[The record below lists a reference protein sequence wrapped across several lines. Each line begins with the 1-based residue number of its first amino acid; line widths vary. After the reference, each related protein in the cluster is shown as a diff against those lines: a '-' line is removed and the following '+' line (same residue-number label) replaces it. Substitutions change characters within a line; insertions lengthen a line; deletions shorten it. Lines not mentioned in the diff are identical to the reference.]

1 MRGSLTDYMQETRP
15 QFLILTPVCC
25 LVGAASVYWKNGAVN
40 PLYLAIALV
49 GGIAAHAAVNVLN
62 DYHDYIS
69 GLDLHTTTTPFSGGS
84 GLLPAGRLSAAAA
97 LVLGSACLGVTLIVG
112 VFFLVVHGPGLLWVG
127 LPGVLLVVL
136 YTKYIT
142 RSPILCLLAPGL
154 GFGPCM
160 VLGTYFVLQGSYDL
174 NAAVASLIPGFLV
187 SNLLLLNQFP
197 DLEADRIAGRR
208 HLLVLCG
215 QNKCARVYAA
225 IAMSTYAS
233 IVGAVAL
240 KLLPAPVLL
249 ALLTFP
255 LALKTIQGVLRNS
268 EQLTVLIPLLGRNVA
283 YTLATPFLLAIGLLM
298 S

>member
-1 MRGSLTDYMQETRP
+1 MQGSLTDYVGETRP

-25 LVGAASVYWKNGAVN
+25 LVGAATVYWKTGTINL
-40 PLYLAIALV
+40 LYLAIALL
-49 GGIAAHAAVNVLN
+49 GGIAAHAAVNTLN

-69 GLDLHTTTTPFSGGS
+69 GLDLHTNPTPFSGGS
-84 GLLPAGRLSAAAA
+84 GLLPAGRLPATAA
-97 LVLGSACLGVTLIVG
+97 LVLGLACLGVTIAVG
-112 VFFLVVHGPGLLWVG
+112 IFFMLVHGPGLLWVG

-142 RSPILCLLAPGL
+142 RSPLLCLLAPGL

-197 DLEADRIAGRR
+197 DIKADRIAGRR

-215 QNKCARVYAA
+215 QNKCALIYAA
-225 IAMSTYAS
+225 IAILTYVN
-233 IVGAVAL
+233 IVVAVVL
-240 KLLPAPVLL
+240 QLLPATVLM
-249 ALLTFP
+249 ALVTLP
-255 LALKTIQGVLRNS
+255 LALVTIKGVLKNS
-268 EQLTVLIPLLGRNVA
+268 EQVTALVPLLGRNVA
-283 YTLATPFLLAIGLLM
+283 YTLATPFLLAIGLFL

>member
-1 MRGSLTDYMQETRP
+1 MRGSLTDYVRETRP

-25 LVGAASVYWKNGAVN
+25 LVGAASVYWETGTINL
-40 PLYLAIALV
+40 LYLAIALV
-49 GGIAAHAAVNVLN
+49 GGIAAHAAVNTLN

-69 GLDLHTTTTPFSGGS
+69 GLDLHTNPTPFSGGS
-84 GLLPAGRLSAAAA
+84 GLLPAGRLPAAGT
-97 LVLGSACLGVTLIVG
+97 LILGVACLIVTVIVG
-112 VFFLVVHGPGLLWVG
+112 IFFLFVHGPGLLWVG
-127 LPGVLLVVL
+127 LPGLLLVVL

-142 RSPILCLLAPGL
+142 RSPLLCLLAPGL

-160 VLGTYFVLQGSYDL
+160 VLGTCFVLQGYYDL

-197 DLEADRIAGRR
+197 DIEADRIAGRR

-215 QNKCARVYAA
+215 QNKCAWIYAA
-225 IAMSTYAS
+225 ITVLTYVS
-233 IVGAVAL
+233 IVVAVVL
-240 KLLPAPVLL
+240 QLLPVLVLL
-249 ALLTFP
+249 ALITLP

-268 EQLTVLIPLLGRNVA
+268 EQLTALIPLLGRNVVC
-283 YTLATPFLLAIGLLM
+283 TLATPFLLAIGLFM

>member
-1 MRGSLTDYMQETRP
+1 MQGSLTDYVQETRP

-25 LVGAASVYWKNGAVN
+25 LVGAATVYWKTGTFNL
-40 PLYLAIALV
+40 LYLAIALV
-49 GGIAAHAAVNVLN
+49 GGIAAHAAVNSLN

-84 GLLPAGRLSAAAA
+84 GLLPAGRLSATAA
-97 LVLGSACLGVTLIVG
+97 LILGLACLGVTVAVG
-112 VFFLVVHGPGLLWVG
+112 VFFLAVQGPGLLWVG

-142 RSPILCLLAPGL
+142 RSPLLCLLAPGL

-174 NAAVASLIPGFLV
+174 NAAVASLIPCFLV

-197 DLEADRIAGRR
+197 DIEADRIAGRR

-215 QNKCARVYAA
+215 QNKCALVYAA
-225 IAMSTYAS
+225 IAILTYVS
-233 IVGAVAL
+233 IVVAVVL
-240 KLLPAPVLL
+240 KLLPVMVLL
-249 ALLTFP
+249 ALVTLP

-283 YTLATPFLLAIGLLM
+283 YTLATPFLLAIGLFL